1 MPSPTGRSTLR
12 CAGPRTM
19 RMPSQA
25 QALPATGDSS
35 ADLTLVDAWY
45 AQALQA
51 FGARGLDEAIAER
64 FSAHWVRW
72 SQRLSLLR
80 GIFGFVV
87 SRHATRIVCPFSAPG
102 LPILLALHRLFSAR
116 PPQLYL
122 VEFLRGEPNGTAARI
137 KEAVHVWLFAT
148 LLPPV
153 LVGAQVMTPWEAQA
167 YARKY
172 RLPLERFTFIA
183 FPMVRQPSPCLS
195 EPAGL
200 PRHVLSSGRAA
211 CDWPTLISAARGATW
226 PLTIVCSAEDR
237 ATVDALNHDGRA
249 TVLSEITHEEHQHLL
264 DSAEVYAL
272 VLREQRASSG
282 QVRLARA
289 IEAGVPVVATRV
301 RGLEGYVDAGTTA
314 LAVPVGDAAALRAA
328 IDHLL
333 LDAALRDGLRRKAH
347 AAMQS
352 RSLEAYVDRIR
363 AFVFD
368 PREPKLRVAF
378 CGPIGA
384 IGKPAGG
391 GYESA
396 NRRNCDALAR
406 RGVAVIELPYPHVA
420 TRPVAKLLRYGASF
434 LRATAFLI
442 ARRKNYDL
450 LHLTP
455 LNMHFALAESW
466 LVACAR
472 WAGKPVLLDIRAGT
486 FVRHYEGGSALY
498 RRTIDRT
505 LRLASRVAVEGQAYI
520 PFVQQR
526 SSAPVLHFPNYV
538 DSPALRQSPA
548 AQSLGRASPMR
559 LIYFGR
565 IVAEKGV
572 ETALSVLVVLLARGH
587 DVELELIGDG
597 PAIFVAELRQRHS
610 KLPITWSAGLPVEAI
625 LQRAALAHFFIFAS
639 RHDGEG
645 HSNALN
651 EAMSVGLVPV
661 CSDQGFTRS
670 VVGDAG
676 VVLSVTAQASD
687 YATVIEDILL
697 TDSWG
702 RLSQR
707 ARQRVR
713 ALYSEEA
720 TLPPLIDTY
729 RRLLADKSQRRP

>member
-1 MPSPTGRSTLR
+1 M
-12 CAGPRTM
+12 
-19 RMPSQA
+19 
-25 QALPATGDSS
+25 
-35 ADLTLVDAWY
+35 TLVDAWY

-51 FGARGLDEAIAER
+51 FGARGLDEAIADR
-64 FSAHWVRW
+64 CSAHWVRW
-72 SQRLSLLR
+72 SQRLPLLR
-80 GIFGFVV
+80 GMLWFLV
-87 SRHATRIVCPFSAPG
+87 SRHAERIVCPFSARG
-102 LPILLALHRLFSAR
+102 LPTLLVLHRLFSAR
-116 PPQLYL
+116 PPRLYL
-122 VEFLRGEPNGTAARI
+122 VEFLRGEPNGTVARI
-137 KEAVHVWLFAT
+137 KEAVHVWLFAN
-148 LLPPV
+148 LLPRV
-153 LVGAQVMTPWEAQA
+153 LVGAQVMTPWEVQA

-183 FPMVRQPSPCLS
+183 FPMVRTSSQAL
-195 EPAGL
+195 PAPACV

-211 CDWPTLISAARGATW
+211 CDWPTLINAARGATW

-237 ATVDALNHDGRA
+237 AEVDALNHDGRA
-249 TVLSEITHEEHQHLL
+249 TVLSEITHEEHQRLL

-301 RGLEGYVDAGTTA
+301 QGLEGYVDAGTTA

-328 IDHLL
+328 IDRLL

-347 AAMQS
+347 AAMQT

-368 PREPKLRVAF
+368 TRERGLRVAF

-384 IGKPAGG
+384 VGKPAGG

-396 NRRNCDALAR
+396 NRRNCDALLR
-406 RGVAVIELPYPHVA
+406 RSVTVTELPYPKVTTQPA
-420 TRPVAKLLRYGASF
+420 AKLLRYGASF
-434 LRATAFLI
+434 LRTAAFLI
-442 ARRKNYDL
+442 ARRKHYDL

-472 WAGKPVLLDIRAGT
+472 WVGKPVLLDIRAGS
-486 FVRHYEGGSALY
+486 FVRHYEGGSVLY
-498 RRTIDRT
+498 RGTIDRT
-505 LRLASRVAVEGQAYI
+505 LRLASQVAVEGQAYI
-520 PFVQQR
+520 PFVRER
-526 SSAPVLHFPNYV
+526 SPAPVLHFPNYV
-538 DSPALRQSPA
+538 DGPALRQTPA
-548 AQSLGRASPMR
+548 VRSLDRNTPVR

-565 IVAEKGV
+565 LVAEKGI
-572 ETALSVLVVLLARGH
+572 ETALSTLVVLLARGH
-587 DVELELIGDG
+587 AVELELIGDG
-597 PAIFVAELRQRHS
+597 PAAFVAELRQRHM
-610 KLPITWSAGLPVEAI
+610 KLPVTWSTALPVEAI
-625 LQRAALAHFFIFAS
+625 LQRAASAHFFIFAS

-651 EAMSVGLVPV
+651 EAMSLGLVPV

-676 VVLSVTAQASD
+676 VVLPVAAQASD
-687 YATVIEDILL
+687 YAAVIEDILL
-697 TDSWG
+697 TDSWVT
-702 RLSQR
+702 LSQR

-729 RRLLADKSQRRP
+729 RRMLADRR